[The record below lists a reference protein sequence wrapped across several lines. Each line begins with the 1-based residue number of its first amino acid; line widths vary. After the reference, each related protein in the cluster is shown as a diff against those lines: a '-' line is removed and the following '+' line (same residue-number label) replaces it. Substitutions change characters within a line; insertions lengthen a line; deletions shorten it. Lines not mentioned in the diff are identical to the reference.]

1 MQACN
6 LTRLLLK
13 MAVTMADRYESAL
26 KTLENIAEAG
36 GYMKMVVREDMQKAV
51 SIIRNCFKEL
61 TSTGDDKIRKG
72 DQIEVKEG
80 ESEYHCEEGDGHNM
94 GENILRN
101 VYMQFGLVHINFP
114 CSVLQL
120 FYSID
125 DHCAF

>member
-80 ESEYHCEEGDGHNM
+80 ESEHHFEEGDSHRM
-94 GENILRN
+94 GQVAPSIEKTPKIKNNNINSGRNSPLRAR
-101 VYMQFGLVHINFP
+101 V
-114 CSVLQL
+114 
-120 FYSID
+120 
-125 DHCAF
+125 